1 MRLLEPPDL
10 RQHGSGDDNVH
21 YQNTEVLVNALVAA
35 DRPFQMMEYPNRTHG
50 MREGGA
56 RRHLFSTIARFLD
69 DRLGRENSRG
79 ALSDRRTGR

>member
-1 MRLLEPPDL
+1 
-10 RQHGSGDDNVH
+10 
-21 YQNTEVLVNALVAA
+21 
-35 DRPFQMMEYPNRTHG
+35 MMEYPNRTHG